1 LAAAASRNARR
12 LRDLSRNDTMNDLRR
27 LLLFSV
33 GVGAL
38 LVALVS
44 VVAVV
49 WL

>member
-1 LAAAASRNARR
+1 
-12 LRDLSRNDTMNDLRR
+12 MNDLRR

>member
-12 LRDLSRNDTMNDLRR
+12 LSGLSRNDTMNDLRR